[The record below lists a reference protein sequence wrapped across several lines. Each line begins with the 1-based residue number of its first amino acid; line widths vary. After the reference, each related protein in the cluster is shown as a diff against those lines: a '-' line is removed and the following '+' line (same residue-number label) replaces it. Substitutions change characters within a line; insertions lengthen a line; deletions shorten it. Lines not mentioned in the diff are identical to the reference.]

1 MAIQVQTQGATDLR
15 LSAAIIKP
23 GYAGAGRSI
32 GGQTGQLMGHWRAMF
47 VRLPGSGFT
56 LNGAYVMLGSD
67 GNSGGNFA
75 AGDDTSLRI
84 FGTGSVN
91 TLRPSARYRSGST
104 EAFAGTAGAE
114 GQFAGIAA
122 MSATPSVWLVIEGVT
137 NTGSNASPVWR
148 GWGAV
153 CQVGS
158 AAPSSQVA
166 ATAIASA
173 WISGTTGA
181 LLRQIFA
188 AAGTGSTRT
197 PVGVAMEQVALAAG
211 DFPWDTANNRPHHDA
226 IAALAGGGAN
236 PFHTYASLVAAQ
248 NAGTLPYANCDQGRG
263 NLDYHWTLRTL
274 TAGLAN
280 SGTAGTA
287 TLAQQDWN
295 ALTGG
300 LVDTG
305 DIAPTHW
312 YGGAPAIT
320 NPAVKFTSGRGTRA
334 TVVAGTRNDG
344 AAVERRWERMSDSTA
359 VAGLDWG
366 APASQSGTAWQ
377 VSDTL
382 PVGGPYRLRVR
393 YVADPG
399 LSASSDDWLVG
410 TALCINGQ
418 SGMELI
424 FEGGTAGGN
433 NLNIAVASGAQGL
446 LVKLN
451 NQSGGTAAT
460 YAQPS
465 LTVSR
470 LASGATPANNHG
482 AVLFLNEWNAA
493 NPGHPLLICNMAIN
507 GTAMADWANNTTVNS
522 GHASWTFLGTIGAV
536 AGPSSGNASGVVE
549 AYAAALNRHIDAH
562 MMMWTPNMS
571 SDSAVRASY
580 VAAIDARFSNAASA
594 PFIVMPPWRG
604 HREPGDLSSLV
615 SKRQEHLD
623 FVAQLNAAL
632 AGRGVLG
639 PYWADTVMDGKP
651 NPATDGGTGSLH
663 CAFNNAAGA
672 LANTG
677 GSPVSDENQV
687 GQARLGR
694 SLGRVLAWHW
704 DRTIKAHGPRVLAAW
719 SDNGRA
725 TVQIE
730 LGRACRTLNGA
741 AISANQFWVSLTGGT
756 SFGRADGQSETLTAT
771 GNPNFTVALD
781 ATGTR
786 AILTPADGGTAW
798 AAAGANLRVDY
809 ARRWPFGPTDL
820 PDERN
825 SERALDGILYD
836 DQTHRGGTNF
846 SAGVRPGNPCQGS
859 NRTGAGLAG
868 VAVATRGPARLVA
881 TERWTGTRNVTVRM
895 MAADG
900 VTVLRERA
908 LPIVAA

>member
-1 MAIQVQTQGATDLR
+1 MAIQVQTVGATDLR
-15 LSAAIIKP
+15 LAAAVVKP
-23 GYAGAGRSI
+23 NYGTGRSI
-32 GGQTGQLMGHWRAMF
+32 GGVAGQVMGHWRAMF
-47 VRLPGSGFT
+47 VRIPGSGFT
-56 LNGAYVMLGSD
+56 LNGAYAMLGSD
-67 GNSGGNFA
+67 ANNGGNFT
-75 AGDDTSLRI
+75 AGDDTALRI
-84 FGTGSVN
+84 FGTGSAN
-91 TLRPSARYRSGST
+91 ALRPSARYRSGST

-114 GQFAGIAA
+114 GQFTGLTA
-122 MSATPSVWLVIEGVT
+122 MSATPNVWLVIEGVT

-153 CQVGS
+153 CRVSSGT
-158 AAPSSQVA
+158 PSSQVA
-166 ATAIASA
+166 ATAIAAS
-173 WISGTTGA
+173 WIGSTTGA
-181 LLRQIFA
+181 LIRQIFA
-188 AAGTGSTRT
+188 AAGTGSART
-197 PVGVAMEQVALAAG
+197 PVGVAVEQVALVAG

-248 NAGTLPYANCDQGRG
+248 NAGTLPYANCDQGLG

-274 TAGLAN
+274 AGGLTN
-280 SGTAGTA
+280 SGSAGTA
-287 TLAQQDWN
+287 TLAQTDWN
-295 ALTGG
+295 SLTGG
-300 LVDTG
+300 LTNTS

-312 YGGAPAIT
+312 YGGASTIT
-320 NPAVKFTSGRGTRA
+320 EPAVKFTGGRGTRA
-334 TVVAGTRNDG
+334 TVVNGTRTDG
-344 AAVERRWERMSDSTA
+344 VTVERRWERMSDNTA
-359 VAGLDWG
+359 LTGLDWG

-393 YVADPG
+393 YAADT
-399 LSASSDDWLVG
+399 AQAAASDDWLVG
-410 TALCINGQ
+410 TAVLTNGQ

-433 NLNIAVASGAQGL
+433 NLSIAVSSGAQGV

-451 NQSGGTAAT
+451 NQTGGTSTT

-482 AVLFLNEWNAA
+482 AVLFVNEWNAA
-493 NPGHPLLICNMAIN
+493 NPGHPILICNMAIN
-507 GTAMADWANNTTVNS
+507 GTVMADWANNTTVNG
-522 GHASWTFLGTIGAV
+522 GHASWTFLGNIGAV
-536 AGPSSGNASGVVE
+536 AGASSGNASGVVE
-549 AYAAALNRHIDAH
+549 TYAAALGRYVDAH

-571 SDSAVRASY
+571 SDSAVRTSY

-604 HREPGDLSSLV
+604 HREPADSSSTV
-615 SKRQEHLD
+615 AKRQEHLD
-623 FVAQLNAAL
+623 FVAQLGA
-632 AGRGVLG
+632 RGVLG
-639 PYWADTVMDGKP
+639 PYWPDTVMDGKP
-651 NPATDGGTGSLH
+651 NPATDGGSGSLH
-663 CAFNNAAGA
+663 CAFNNAAQA

-694 SLGRVLAWHW
+694 SLGRVAAWHW

-719 SDNGRA
+719 SNNARA

-730 LGRACRTLNGA
+730 LGRAVRTLNGA
-741 AISANQFWVSLTGGT
+741 AISAAQFWVSLDNGVTW
-756 SFGRADGQSETLTAT
+756 GRANGQSESLAAT
-771 GNPNFTVALD
+771 GNPTFTVALD

-798 AAAGANLRVDY
+798 AAAGANLRMDY

-836 DQTHRGGTNF
+836 NQTHRGGVNF
-846 SAGVRPGNPCQGS
+846 SAGVRPGNPLQGT
-859 NRTGAGLAG
+859 NRTGAGVAG
-868 VAVATRGPARLVA
+868 VAVGTRGAAKLVA

-900 VTVLRERA
+900 VTVLAEKA